1 MKHPLTGYHLR
12 FCDEDLFSNLEKLS
26 PLTVSNSQNVSSAVF
41 YYAFLVVF
49 NLPINYLFSFTSC
62 FQGKS
67 FQHRL
72 ENTLEISYWLLG
84 SNITIT
90 TI

>member
-41 YYAFLVVF
+41 YYAFLVVLIYRSITYF
-49 NLPINYLFSFTSC
+49 LSQVVS
-62 FQGKS
+62 K
-67 FQHRL
+67 
-72 ENTLEISYWLLG
+72 ENR
-84 SNITIT
+84 SNIG
-90 TI
+90 